1 MSSQNVASLV
11 QARRKG
17 AHPKHVRHWAETRP
31 PKLVEHN
38 PADDEKKVSVEHTGT
53 QGGWRGRKFRK
64 VQQGGGWAG
73 AKALGLSGW
82 ATGEGFFG
90 RLKKGAVGFATG
102 LFSKDSKAKAA
113 ALGNAAGYAAAAPYI
128 GHKGAEIAGVA
139 AGVASHQ
146 AKGWLEDKISK
157 AARAPPDQFS
167 RPDLQAADLKSR
179 IGEYTGKKRG
189 APKHTRKGRPEAYRH
204 GAIMSAATGSMVPM
218 ATALAQHPGLQGV
231 TNKQAQGD
239 ERPARKPKALHPT
252 VQTRRTEYANK
263 EQLHSALD
271 RIGNTQRRKM
281 FGFGKER
288 PNKRA
293 CIQWATSETPSD
305 AC

>member
-1 MSSQNVASLV
+1 MSDANVAKLV

-17 AHPKHVRHWAETRP
+17 AHPKHVRKWAETRP
-31 PKLVEHN
+31 PKLVEYD
-38 PADDEKKVSVEHTGT
+38 PKEDEKKVAELVTKP
-53 QGGWRGRKFRK
+53 GGWK
-64 VQQGGGWAG
+64 VKKWRVQRGGGWAG

-113 ALGNAAGYAAAAPYI
+113 ALGNAAGYAAAAPYV
-128 GHKGAEIAGVA
+128 GHKGAELAGVA

-167 RPDLQAADLKSR
+167 RPDLQVADVKSR

-189 APKHTRKGRPEAYRH
+189 ASKHARKGRPEAYRH

-239 ERPARKPKALHPT
+239 EGPARKPKPLHRT
-252 VQTRRTEYANK
+252 VQARRSEYANK

-288 PNKRA
+288 PSKRP

-305 AC
+305 A